1 MKERKI
7 PPTIEDLRR
16 YFSGKLERA
25 TFQVQQAEDE
35 AQQAERESGRH
46 SAGDTRWV
54 NLSFWRGVQVAYK
67 ESLVTLDGI
76 PEDS

>member
-1 MKERKI
+1 MKGCGMS
-7 PPTIEDLRR
+7 PTIEDLRR

-35 AQQAERESGRH
+35 ARQAERESGRH
-46 SAGDTRWV
+46 PAGATRWV

-67 ESLVTLDGI
+67 ESLAALDGI